1 MKYSRLCFLAF
12 LGLAASLQTAG
23 AFELFPGWGVA
34 NSHMGYEEYR
44 ILELNTFNGQTTP
57 GIEYRHLA
65 KTFNSSADLNLPV
78 IRALD
83 YFTLGLRFGF
93 NIVGG
98 GDRIPTALE
107 YATDPGGSVRP
118 EPVGPQNPDEVGA
131 FAVPLFVTF
140 NYGATTNGEFEHPF
154 GLTLGLGKTF
164 TYPSQ
169 FEEWI
174 EFPTAYFELNW
185 SPLRDEQE
193 AWFVSLR
200 YAKSLGSYK
209 FNERLSVSSQQ
220 LSIGLGFTTY

>member
-1 MKYSRLCFLAF
+1 MKCFRLCLFVFLA
-12 LGLAASLQTAG
+12 LAASRQSVSALD
-23 AFELFPGWGVA
+23 FFPGWGVV

-44 ILELNTFNGQTTP
+44 VLELNTFNGQTTP

-65 KTFNSSADLNLPV
+65 KTLNSSTDLNLPV

-93 NIVGG
+93 NLVGG

-107 YATDPGGSVRP
+107 YAADPEGSVRP
-118 EPVGPQNPDEVGA
+118 EPVGPQSPDEAGA
-131 FAVPLFVTF
+131 LALPLFVTF

-154 GLTLGLGKTF
+154 GLTLGFGKTF

-169 FEEWI
+169 YEEWL

-185 SPLRDEQE
+185 SPLRDDID

-200 YAKSLGSYK
+200 YVTSLGSYE
-209 FNERLSVSSQQ
+209 FNERLSVTTRQ
-220 LSIGLGFTTY
+220 LSIGVGYTSY